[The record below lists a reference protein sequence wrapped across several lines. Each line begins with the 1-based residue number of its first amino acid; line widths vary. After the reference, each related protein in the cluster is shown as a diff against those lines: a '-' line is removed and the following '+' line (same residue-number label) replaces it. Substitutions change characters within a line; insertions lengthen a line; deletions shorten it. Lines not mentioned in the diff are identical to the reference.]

1 MADLRFT
8 PGQNCMAATTADR
21 FSVIVDAED
30 YFRHARDVMVRAQRR
45 ITLVGWDFDA
55 RITLGNNAADGGPA
69 DLGNFILWLVKRN
82 PELEIFLLQ
91 WDFGIITTAKRG
103 TTLIKL
109 WQWLRHKRI
118 HVKFDSAHPT
128 GASHHQKIILIDDAM
143 AFVGG
148 IDMTGARWDT
158 REHRHEDPR
167 RRRPTTRRPYKPWHD
182 VTTAVTGP
190 IVSAVVDLVQDRWG
204 RAGVAAFQPIS
215 DGVALWPEGLE
226 IDFADVD
233 IAISRTAPKIED
245 YQPILEVEKLWL
257 DQIATAKNLIYIES
271 QYFASRA
278 IVSAMA
284 KRLQEQDGPE
294 IVVINPDTADGWLQP
309 LAMDT
314 ARARLFT
321 WIKRAD
327 KFDRL
332 RLYHPVG
339 LGGEAIYVHAKALVA
354 DDTVLK
360 VGSSNINNRSL
371 RLDTEC
377 DITIV
382 ADADDEAVRR
392 EIAWTRNDLL
402 GEHLGVTAEAVAARL
417 AETGS
422 LIKTIE
428 TLRGTGRTL
437 RDYQVPELND
447 IEKWLADNEVLDPEG
462 PEEMFEPLSQRGLM
476 RGFLKR
482 FARKPK
488 AKGRA

>member
-1 MADLRFT
+1 MAVD
-8 PGQNCMAATTADR
+8 TADR
-21 FSVIVDAED
+21 FSVIVDAD
-30 YFRHARDVMVRAQRR
+30 QYFGFARNVMSKARRR

-55 RITLGNNAADGGPA
+55 RINLGDNKADGGPA
-69 DLGNFILWLVKRN
+69 DLGRYILWLVERN
-82 PELEIFLLQ
+82 PDLEIFLLQ

-109 WQWLRHKRI
+109 WQWLRHPRI
-118 HVKFDSAHPT
+118 YVKFDGAHPV

-158 REHRHEDPR
+158 REHQHKDPR
-167 RRRPTTRRPYKPWHD
+167 RRRPSTRRRYKPWHD
-182 VTTAVTGP
+182 VTTAVSGP
-190 IVSAVVDLVQDRWG
+190 IVNTVIELVRDRWD
-204 RAGVAAFQPIS
+204 RAGGAKDMEPVEGSADHWPDGLAVEFS
-215 DGVALWPEGLE
+215 DIPL
-226 IDFADVD
+226 
-233 IAISRTAPKIED
+233 AISRTHPPVKDQEPTHEIER
-245 YQPILEVEKLWL
+245 LWL
-257 DQIATAKNLIYIES
+257 DQIAAAERFLYIES

-284 KRLQEQDGPE
+284 KRLQEPDGPE
-294 IVVINPDTADGWLQP
+294 IVVVNPDTADGWLQP

-332 RLYHPVG
+332 RVYHPVG
-339 LGGEAIYVHAKALVA
+339 SGGEAIYVHAKVLVA

-360 VGSSNINNRSL
+360 IGSSNINNRSL

-377 DITIV
+377 DVTV
-382 ADADDEAVRR
+382 LAAPDDEDTIRQ
-392 EIAWTRNDLL
+392 IAWTRNDLI
-402 GEHLGVTAEAVAARL
+402 GEHLGVPAEQVAARL

-422 LIKTIE
+422 LIKTID
-428 TLRGTGRTL
+428 TLSGTGRTL
-437 RDYQVPELND
+437 RLYVPPELND

-462 PEEMFEPLSQRGLM
+462 PDEMFEPLSKRGLM
-476 RGFLKR
+476 RGFLGKFVRKR
-482 FARKPK
+482 
-488 AKGRA
+488 KGRA